1 MILSVSRRTDIPAFY
16 AEWFMERLR
25 QKYVLV
31 RNPFNIHS
39 ISCISLSPENVDVVV
54 FWTKNSKPLHKYLD
68 EIDNLGYKYYFQ
80 YTITSFK
87 KDMEEN
93 LPDKKEIVETFKNLS
108 DKIGSEKVI
117 LRYDPVIL
125 NDTYTI
131 EFHKKAFA
139 RLCDLLAT
147 YTKKII
153 FSFLD
158 DYKKISKNIKQ
169 LNIKEISEKE
179 MYIMAEYFAETAKK
193 YNLKIESCAE
203 QINLERFGINHG
215 KCIDN
220 ELIEKITGFKLSVSK
235 DNQRNACGCIKCID
249 IGEYNTCMHKCL
261 YCYANINKD
270 AAFKNYKLNN
280 KKSPLLIG
288 HVDETK
294 DKIIDRSIKN
304 VKRLKQNNSIE
315 NFIQHIF
322 YYQDDCKYIQ

>member
-31 RNPFNIHS
+31 RNPFNIHN
-39 ISCISLSPENVDVVV
+39 ISRIPLSPENVDAIV
-54 FWTKNSKPLHKYLD
+54 FWTKNSKPIHKYLD
-68 EIDNLGYKYYFQ
+68 EIDELGYKYYFQ
-80 YTITSFK
+80 YTITPYK
-87 KDMEEN
+87 NDLEEKVQ
-93 LPDKKEIVETFKNLS
+93 DKKEIVETFKKLS
-108 DKIGSEKVI
+108 EKIGSEKVV

-125 NDTYTI
+125 NDNYTI
-131 EFHKKAFA
+131 DFHKKAFA
-139 RLCDLLAT
+139 KLCDLLAP

-169 LNIKEISEKE
+169 LNIKEISAEE
-179 MYIMAEYFAETAKK
+179 MYIMAEYFADTAKN

-203 QINLERFGINHG
+203 QIDLGRFGINHG
-215 KCIDN
+215 KCIDD
-220 ELIEKITGFKLSVSK
+220 ELIEKITGYKISAGR

-270 AAFKNYKLNN
+270 AAFKNYKLHDN
-280 KKSPLLIG
+280 KSPLLIG
-288 HVDETK
+288 YVDEIK
-294 DKIIDRSIKN
+294 DKITDRNIKDTKSYKKEAKFSAVQNDIDS
-304 VKRLKQNNSIE
+304 LLS
-315 NFIQHIF
+315 
-322 YYQDDCKYIQ
+322 

>member
-39 ISCISLSPENVDVVV
+39 ISRIPLSPENVDTVV
-54 FWTKNSKPLHKYLD
+54 FWTKNSKPIHKYLD
-68 EIDNLGYKYYFQ
+68 EIDNLKYKYYFQ
-80 YTITSFK
+80 YTITPYK
-87 KDMEEN
+87 KDLEEEVQ
-93 LPDKKEIVETFKNLS
+93 DKKEIVETFKKLS
-108 DKIGSEKVI
+108 KKIGSEKVI

-125 NDTYTI
+125 SDNYTI
-131 EFHKKAFA
+131 DFHKKAFA
-139 RLCDLLAT
+139 RLCDLLAP
-147 YTKKII
+147 YTKKIV

-169 LNIKEISEKE
+169 LNIKEISEEE
-179 MYIMAEYFAETAKK
+179 MCIMAEYFADTAKK

-203 QINLERFGINHG
+203 QIDLGRFGINHG
-215 KCIDN
+215 KCIDD
-220 ELIEKITGFKLSVSK
+220 ELIEKITGYKISAGR

-270 AAFKNYKLNN
+270 AAFKNYKLHD

-288 HVDETK
+288 DVDTLK
-294 DKIIDRSIKN
+294 DKIIERNIKDT
-304 VKRLKQNNSIE
+304 KSLRQNNSIE
-315 NFIQHIF
+315 DFISQ
-322 YYQDDCKYIQ
+322 

>member
-39 ISCISLSPENVDVVV
+39 ISRIPLSPENVDAIV
-54 FWTKNSKPLHKYLD
+54 FWTKNSKPIHKYLD
-68 EIDNLGYKYYFQ
+68 EIDNLKYKYYFQ
-80 YTITSFK
+80 YTITPYK
-87 KDMEEN
+87 KDLEEEVQ
-93 LPDKKEIVETFKNLS
+93 DKKEIVETFKNLS
-108 DKIGSEKVI
+108 EKIGSEKVV

-125 NDTYTI
+125 SDNYTI
-131 EFHKKAFA
+131 DFHKKTFA
-139 RLCDLLAT
+139 RLCDLLAP
-147 YTKKII
+147 YTKKIV

-169 LNIKEISEKE
+169 LNIKEISAEE
-179 MYIMAEYFAETAKK
+179 MCIMAEYFADTAKK

-203 QINLERFGINHG
+203 QIDLERFGINHG

-220 ELIEKITGFKLSVSK
+220 ELIEKITGYKLSVGR

-261 YCYANINKD
+261 YCYANINKE
-270 AAFKNYKLNN
+270 AAFKNNELHD

-288 HVDETK
+288 YVDEIK
-294 DKIIDRSIKN
+294 DKITDRNIKDTKSYKKEDKFSAVQNDIDS
-304 VKRLKQNNSIE
+304 LLS
-315 NFIQHIF
+315 
-322 YYQDDCKYIQ
+322 

>member
-31 RNPFNIHS
+31 RNPFNAHN
-39 ISCISLSPENVDVVV
+39 ISRIPLSPENVDAIV
-54 FWTKNSKPLHKYLD
+54 FWTKNSKPIHKYLD
-68 EIDNLGYKYYFQ
+68 EIDNLKYKYYFQ
-80 YTITSFK
+80 YTITPYK
-87 KDMEEN
+87 KDLEEEVQ
-93 LPDKKEIVETFKNLS
+93 DKKEIVETFKNLS
-108 DKIGSEKVI
+108 EKIGSEKVI

-125 NDTYTI
+125 SDNYTI
-131 EFHKKAFA
+131 DFHKKAFA
-139 RLCDLLAT
+139 RLCDLLAP
-147 YTKKII
+147 YTKKIV

-169 LNIKEISEKE
+169 LNIKEISAEE
-179 MYIMAEYFAETAKK
+179 MYIMAEYFADTAKK

-203 QINLERFGINHG
+203 QIDLERFGINHG

-220 ELIEKITGFKLSVSK
+220 ELIEKITGYKLSVGR

-270 AAFKNYKLNN
+270 AAFKNYELHDKY
-280 KKSPLLIG
+280 SPLLTG
-288 HVDETK
+288 HVDEIK
-294 DKIIDRSIKN
+294 DKITDRNIKDT
-304 VKRLKQNNSIE
+304 LLS
-315 NFIQHIF
+315 
-322 YYQDDCKYIQ
+322 

>member
-39 ISCISLSPENVDVVV
+39 ISRIPLTPKNVDAIV
-54 FWTKNSKPLHKYLD
+54 FWTKNSKPIHRYLD
-68 EIDNLGYKYYFQ
+68 EIDELGYKYYFQ
-80 YTITSFK
+80 YTITPYK
-87 KDMEEN
+87 NDLEEKVQ
-93 LPDKKEIVETFKNLS
+93 DKKEIVEIFKKLS
-108 DKIGSEKVI
+108 EKIGSEKVV

-125 NDTYTI
+125 SDNYTI
-131 EFHKKAFA
+131 DFHKKAFT
-139 RLCDLLAT
+139 RLCDLLAP
-147 YTKKII
+147 YTEKII

-169 LNIKEISEKE
+169 LNIKEISEEE
-179 MYIMAEYFAETAKK
+179 MYIMAEYFADTAKN

-203 QINLERFGINHG
+203 QIDLGRFGINHG
-215 KCIDN
+215 KCIDD
-220 ELIEKITGFKLSVSK
+220 ELIEKITGYKISAGK

-270 AAFKNYKLNN
+270 AAFKNYKLHD

-288 HVDETK
+288 YVDEIK
-294 DKIIDRSIKN
+294 DKIIERNIKDT
-304 VKRLKQNNSIE
+304 KSLRQNNSIE
-315 NFIQHIF
+315 DFISQ
-322 YYQDDCKYIQ
+322 

>member
-39 ISCISLSPENVDVVV
+39 ISRIPLTPENVDAIV
-54 FWTKNSKPLHKYLD
+54 FWTKNSKPIHRYLD
-68 EIDNLGYKYYFQ
+68 EIDELGYKYYFQ
-80 YTITSFK
+80 YTITPYK
-87 KDMEEN
+87 KDLEEEVQ
-93 LPDKKEIVETFKNLS
+93 DKKEIVEIFKNLS
-108 DKIGSEKVI
+108 EKIGSEKVV

-125 NDTYTI
+125 SDNYTI
-131 EFHKKAFA
+131 DFHKKAFA
-139 RLCDLLAT
+139 RLCDLLAP

-169 LNIKEISEKE
+169 LNIREISEEE
-179 MYIMAEYFAETAKK
+179 MCIMAEYFADTAKN

-203 QINLERFGINHG
+203 QIDLGRFGINHG
-215 KCIDN
+215 KCIDD
-220 ELIEKITGFKLSVSK
+220 ELIEKITGYKLSVGR
-235 DNQRNACGCIKCID
+235 DNQRNACGCVKCID

-270 AAFKNYKLNN
+270 AAFKNYKLHD

-288 HVDETK
+288 YVDEIK
-294 DKIIDRSIKN
+294 DKITDRNIKDT
-304 VKRLKQNNSIE
+304 KSLKKEDKFSAVQNNIDSLL
-315 NFIQHIF
+315 N
-322 YYQDDCKYIQ
+322 

>member
-31 RNPFNIHS
+31 RNPFNAHN
-39 ISCISLSPENVDVVV
+39 ISRIPLSPENVDAIV
-54 FWTKNSKPLHKYLD
+54 FWTKNSKPIHRYLD
-68 EIDNLGYKYYFQ
+68 EIDELGYKYYFQ
-80 YTITSFK
+80 YTITPRN
-87 KDMEEN
+87 DLEEKVQ
-93 LPDKKEIVETFKNLS
+93 DKKEIVETFKKLS
-108 DKIGSEKVI
+108 EKIGSEKVI

-125 NDTYTI
+125 SDNYTI
-131 EFHKKAFA
+131 DFHKKAFA
-139 RLCDLLAT
+139 RLCDLLAP
-147 YTKKII
+147 YTKKIV

-169 LNIKEISEKE
+169 LNIKEISAEE
-179 MYIMAEYFAETAKK
+179 MCIMAEYFADTAKK

-203 QINLERFGINHG
+203 QIDLERFGINHG

-220 ELIEKITGFKLSVSK
+220 ELIEKITGYKLSVGR

-261 YCYANINKD
+261 YCYANINKE
-270 AAFKNYKLNN
+270 AAFKNYKLHD

-288 HVDETK
+288 YVDEIK
-294 DKIIDRSIKN
+294 DKITDRNIKDT
-304 VKRLKQNNSIE
+304 KSLKKEDKFSAVQNNIDSLLS
-315 NFIQHIF
+315 
-322 YYQDDCKYIQ
+322 

>member
-39 ISCISLSPENVDVVV
+39 ISRIPLTPENVDAIV
-54 FWTKNSKPLHKYLD
+54 FWTKNSKPIHRYLD
-68 EIDNLGYKYYFQ
+68 EIDELGYKYYFQ
-80 YTITSFK
+80 YTITPYK
-87 KDMEEN
+87 NDLEEKVQ
-93 LPDKKEIVETFKNLS
+93 DKKEIVETFKNLS
-108 DKIGSEKVI
+108 EKIGSEKVI

-125 NDTYTI
+125 NENYTI
-131 EFHKKAFA
+131 DFHKKAFT
-139 RLCDLLAT
+139 RLCDLLAP

-153 FSFLD
+153 ISFLD

-169 LNIKEISEKE
+169 LNIKEISAEE
-179 MYIMAEYFAETAKK
+179 MCIMAEYFADTAKK

-203 QINLERFGINHG
+203 QIDLERFGINHG

-220 ELIEKITGFKLSVSK
+220 ELIEKITGYKLSVGR

-270 AAFKNYKLNN
+270 TAFKNYKLHN
-280 KKSPLLIG
+280 KFSPLLIG
-288 HVDETK
+288 DVDEIK
-294 DKIIDRSIKN
+294 DKITDRNIKDTKSYKKEAKFSAVQNDIDLFLS
-304 VKRLKQNNSIE
+304 
-315 NFIQHIF
+315 
-322 YYQDDCKYIQ
+322 

>member
-39 ISCISLSPENVDVVV
+39 ISRIPLTPENVDAIV
-54 FWTKNSKPLHKYLD
+54 FWTKNSKPIHKYLD
-68 EIDNLGYKYYFQ
+68 EIDELKYKYYFQ
-80 YTITSFK
+80 YTITPYK
-87 KDMEEN
+87 NDLEEKVQ
-93 LPDKKEIVETFKNLS
+93 DKKEIVETFKKLS
-108 DKIGSEKVI
+108 EKIGSEKVV

-125 NDTYTI
+125 SDNYTI
-131 EFHKKAFA
+131 DFHKKAFA
-139 RLCDLLAT
+139 RLCDLLAP

-169 LNIKEISEKE
+169 LNIKEISEEE
-179 MYIMAEYFAETAKK
+179 MYIMAEYFADTAKN

-203 QINLERFGINHG
+203 QIDLGRFGINHG
-215 KCIDN
+215 KCIDD
-220 ELIEKITGFKLSVSK
+220 ELIEKITGYKISAGK

-261 YCYANINKD
+261 YCYANINKE
-270 AAFKNYKLNN
+270 AAFKNYKLHD

-288 HVDETK
+288 YVDEIK
-294 DKIIDRSIKN
+294 DKITDRNIKDT
-304 VKRLKQNNSIE
+304 KSYKQNNSIE
-315 NFIQHIF
+315 DFI
-322 YYQDDCKYIQ
+322 

>member
-39 ISCISLSPENVDVVV
+39 ISRIPLTPENVDAIV
-54 FWTKNSKPLHKYLD
+54 FWTKNSKPIHKYLD
-68 EIDNLGYKYYFQ
+68 EIDNLKYKYYFQ
-80 YTITSFK
+80 YTITPYK
-87 KDMEEN
+87 NDLEEKVQ
-93 LPDKKEIVETFKNLS
+93 DKKEIVETFKKLS
-108 DKIGSEKVI
+108 EKIGSEKVI

-125 NDTYTI
+125 SDNYTI
-131 EFHKKAFA
+131 DFHKKAFA
-139 RLCDLLAT
+139 RLCDLLAP
-147 YTKKII
+147 YTKKIV

-169 LNIKEISEKE
+169 LNIKEISAEE
-179 MYIMAEYFAETAKK
+179 MCIMAEYFADTAKN

-203 QINLERFGINHG
+203 QIDLGRFGINHG
-215 KCIDN
+215 KCIDD
-220 ELIEKITGFKLSVSK
+220 ELIEKITGYKLSVGR
-235 DNQRNACGCIKCID
+235 DNQRNACGCVKCID

-270 AAFKNYKLNN
+270 AAFKNYKLHD

-288 HVDETK
+288 YVDEIK
-294 DKIIDRSIKN
+294 DKIIDRNIKDT
-304 VKRLKQNNSIE
+304 KSLKKEAKFSAVQNDIDSLLS
-315 NFIQHIF
+315 
-322 YYQDDCKYIQ
+322 

>member
-39 ISCISLSPENVDVVV
+39 ISRIPLSPENVDAIV
-54 FWTKNSKPLHKYLD
+54 FWTKNSKPIHRYLD
-68 EIDNLGYKYYFQ
+68 EIDELGYKYYFQ
-80 YTITSFK
+80 YTITPYK
-87 KDMEEN
+87 KDLEEEVQ
-93 LPDKKEIVETFKNLS
+93 DKKEIVETFKNLS
-108 DKIGSEKVI
+108 EKIGSEKVI

-125 NDTYTI
+125 SDNYTI
-131 EFHKKAFA
+131 DFHKKAFA
-139 RLCDLLAT
+139 RLCDLLAP
-147 YTKKII
+147 YTKKIV

-169 LNIKEISEKE
+169 LNIKEISAEE
-179 MYIMAEYFAETAKK
+179 MCIMAEYFADTAKK

-203 QINLERFGINHG
+203 QIDLERFGINHG

-220 ELIEKITGFKLSVSK
+220 ELIEKITGYKLSVGR

-270 AAFKNYKLNN
+270 AAFKNNKLHD
-280 KKSPLLIG
+280 KFSPLLIG
-288 HVDETK
+288 DVDTLK
-294 DKIIDRSIKN
+294 DKIIDRNIKDT
-304 VKRLKQNNSIE
+304 KSLKKEDKFSAVQNNIDSLLS
-315 NFIQHIF
+315 
-322 YYQDDCKYIQ
+322 

>member
-39 ISCISLSPENVDVVV
+39 ISRIPLSPENVDAII
-54 FWTKNSKPLHKYLD
+54 FWTKNSKPIHKYLD
-68 EIDNLGYKYYFQ
+68 EIDNLKYKYYFQ
-80 YTITSFK
+80 YTITPYK
-87 KDMEEN
+87 NDLEEKVQ
-93 LPDKKEIVETFKNLS
+93 DKKEIVETFKKLS
-108 DKIGSEKVI
+108 EKIGSEKVI

-125 NDTYTI
+125 SDNYTI
-131 EFHKKAFA
+131 DFHKKAFA
-139 RLCDLLAT
+139 RLCDLLAP
-147 YTKKII
+147 YTKKIV

-169 LNIKEISEKE
+169 LNIKEISAEE
-179 MYIMAEYFAETAKK
+179 MCIMAEYFADTAKK
-193 YNLKIESCAE
+193 YNLIIESCAE
-203 QINLERFGINHG
+203 QIDLERFGINHG
-215 KCIDN
+215 KCIDD
-220 ELIEKITGFKLSVSK
+220 ELIEKITGYKLSVGR

-270 AAFKNYKLNN
+270 TAFKNYKLHD

-288 HVDETK
+288 YVDEIK
-294 DKIIDRSIKN
+294 DKITDRNIKDT
-304 VKRLKQNNSIE
+304 KSLKKEDKFSAVQNNIDSLLS
-315 NFIQHIF
+315 
-322 YYQDDCKYIQ
+322 

>member
-39 ISCISLSPENVDVVV
+39 ISRIPLTPENVDAIV
-54 FWTKNSKPLHKYLD
+54 FWTKNSKPIHKYLD
-68 EIDNLGYKYYFQ
+68 EIDELGYKYYFQ
-80 YTITSFK
+80 YTITPYK
-87 KDMEEN
+87 NDLEEKVQ
-93 LPDKKEIVETFKNLS
+93 DKKEIVETFKKLS
-108 DKIGSEKVI
+108 EKIGSEKVI

-125 NDTYTI
+125 SDNYTI
-131 EFHKKAFA
+131 DFHKKAFA
-139 RLCDLLAT
+139 RLCDLLAP
-147 YTKKII
+147 YTKKIV

-169 LNIKEISEKE
+169 LNIKEISAEE
-179 MYIMAEYFAETAKK
+179 MCIMAEYFADTAKN

-203 QINLERFGINHG
+203 QIDLERFGINHG
-215 KCIDN
+215 KCIDD
-220 ELIEKITGFKLSVSK
+220 ELIEKITGYKISAGK

-270 AAFKNYKLNN
+270 AAFKNYKLHD

-288 HVDETK
+288 YVDEIK
-294 DKIIDRSIKN
+294 DKITDRNIKDTKSLKKEAKFSAVQNDIDLFLS
-304 VKRLKQNNSIE
+304 
-315 NFIQHIF
+315 
-322 YYQDDCKYIQ
+322 

>member
-31 RNPFNIHS
+31 RNPFNAHS
-39 ISCISLSPENVDVVV
+39 IFRIPLTPENVDIIV
-54 FWTKNSKPLHKYLD
+54 FWTKNSKPIHRYLD
-68 EIDNLGYKYYFQ
+68 EIDELGYKYYFQ
-80 YTITSFK
+80 YTITPYK
-87 KDMEEN
+87 NDLEEKVQ
-93 LPDKKEIVETFKNLS
+93 DKKEIVETLKKLS
-108 DKIGSEKVI
+108 EKIGSEKVI

-125 NDTYTI
+125 SDNYTI
-131 EFHKKAFA
+131 DFHKKAFA
-139 RLCDLLAT
+139 RLCDLLAP

-169 LNIKEISEKE
+169 LNIKEISEEE
-179 MYIMAEYFAETAKK
+179 MYIMAEYFADTAKK

-203 QINLERFGINHG
+203 QIDLGRFGINHG
-215 KCIDN
+215 KCIDD
-220 ELIEKITGFKLSVSK
+220 ELIEKITGYKLSVGR
-235 DNQRNACGCIKCID
+235 DNQRNACGCVKCID

-270 AAFKNYKLNN
+270 AAFKNYKLHD

-288 HVDETK
+288 YVDEIK
-294 DKIIDRSIKN
+294 DKITDRNIKDTKSYKKEDKFSAVQNDIDS
-304 VKRLKQNNSIE
+304 LLS
-315 NFIQHIF
+315 
-322 YYQDDCKYIQ
+322 

>member
-16 AEWFMERLR
+16 AEWFMERLK

-31 RNPFNIHS
+31 RNPFNAHN
-39 ISCISLSPENVDVVV
+39 ISRIPLSPENVDAIV
-54 FWTKNSKPLHKYLD
+54 FWTKNSKPIHKYLD
-68 EIDNLGYKYYFQ
+68 EIDNLKYKYYFQ
-80 YTITSFK
+80 YTITPYK
-87 KDMEEN
+87 KDLEEEVQ
-93 LPDKKEIVETFKNLS
+93 DKKEIVETLKKLS
-108 DKIGSEKVI
+108 EKIGSEKVI

-125 NDTYTI
+125 SDNYTI
-131 EFHKKAFA
+131 DFHKKAFA
-139 RLCDLLAT
+139 RLCDLLAP

-169 LNIKEISEKE
+169 LNIKEISEEE
-179 MYIMAEYFAETAKK
+179 MYIMAEYFADTAKN
-193 YNLKIESCAE
+193 YNLKIEGCAE
-203 QINLERFGINHG
+203 QIDLERFGINHG

-220 ELIEKITGFKLSVSK
+220 ELIEKITGYKISAGR

-270 AAFKNYKLNN
+270 TAFKNNKLHD

-288 HVDETK
+288 YVDEIK
-294 DKIIDRSIKN
+294 DKITDRNIKDTKSYKKEDKFSA
-304 VKRLKQNNSIE
+304 VQNNIDSLLS
-315 NFIQHIF
+315 
-322 YYQDDCKYIQ
+322 

>member
-39 ISCISLSPENVDVVV
+39 ISRIPLSPENVDTVV
-54 FWTKNSKPLHKYLD
+54 FWTKNSKPIHKYLD
-68 EIDNLGYKYYFQ
+68 EIDELGYKYYFQ
-80 YTITSFK
+80 YTITPYK
-87 KDMEEN
+87 NDLEEKVQ
-93 LPDKKEIVETFKNLS
+93 DKKEIVETFKKLS
-108 DKIGSEKVI
+108 EKIGSEKVI

-125 NDTYTI
+125 SDNYTI
-131 EFHKKAFA
+131 DFHKKAFA
-139 RLCDLLAT
+139 RLCDLLAP
-147 YTKKII
+147 YTKKIV

-169 LNIKEISEKE
+169 LNIKEISAEE
-179 MYIMAEYFAETAKK
+179 MYIMAEYFADTAKK

-203 QINLERFGINHG
+203 QIDLGRFGINHG

-220 ELIEKITGFKLSVSK
+220 ELIEKITGYKLSVGR

-261 YCYANINKD
+261 YCYANINKE
-270 AAFKNYKLNN
+270 AAFKNNKLHD
-280 KKSPLLIG
+280 KFSPLLIG
-288 HVDETK
+288 DVDTLK
-294 DKIIDRSIKN
+294 DKITDRNIKDTKSYKKEAKFSA
-304 VKRLKQNNSIE
+304 VQNNIDSLLS
-315 NFIQHIF
+315 
-322 YYQDDCKYIQ
+322 

>member
-39 ISCISLSPENVDVVV
+39 ISRIPLTPENVDAIV
-54 FWTKNSKPLHKYLD
+54 FWTKNSKPIHIYLD
-68 EIDNLGYKYYFQ
+68 EIDELGYKYYFQ
-80 YTITSFK
+80 YTITPYK
-87 KDMEEN
+87 NDLEEKVQ
-93 LPDKKEIVETFKNLS
+93 DKKEIVETFKKLS
-108 DKIGSEKVI
+108 EKIGSEKVI

-125 NDTYTI
+125 SDNYTI
-131 EFHKKAFA
+131 DFHKKAFA
-139 RLCDLLAT
+139 RLCDLLAP

-169 LNIKEISEKE
+169 LNIKEISEEE
-179 MYIMAEYFAETAKK
+179 MYIMAEYFADTAKN

-203 QINLERFGINHG
+203 QIDLERFGINHG

-220 ELIEKITGFKLSVSK
+220 ELIEKITGYKISAGK

-270 AAFKNYKLNN
+270 AAFKNYKLHD

-288 HVDETK
+288 YVDEIK
-294 DKIIDRSIKN
+294 DKITDRNIKDTKSYKKEAKFSAVQNDIDLFLS
-304 VKRLKQNNSIE
+304 
-315 NFIQHIF
+315 
-322 YYQDDCKYIQ
+322 

>member
-39 ISCISLSPENVDVVV
+39 ISRIPLTPDNVDIIV
-54 FWTKNSKPLHKYLD
+54 FWTKNSKPIHRYLD
-68 EIDNLGYKYYFQ
+68 EIDELKYKYYFQ
-80 YTITSFK
+80 YTITPYK
-87 KDMEEN
+87 NDLEEKVQ
-93 LPDKKEIVETFKNLS
+93 DKKEIVETFKKLS
-108 DKIGSEKVI
+108 EKIGSEKVV

-125 NDTYTI
+125 SDNYTI
-131 EFHKKAFA
+131 DFHKKAFA
-139 RLCDLLAT
+139 RLCDLLAA

-169 LNIKEISEKE
+169 LNIKEISAEE
-179 MYIMAEYFAETAKK
+179 MYIIAENFSSIAKD
-193 YNLKIESCAE
+193 NGLIIESCAE
-203 QINLERFGINHG
+203 QIDLGRFGINHG
-215 KCIDN
+215 KCIDD
-220 ELIEKITGFKLSVSK
+220 ELIEKITGYKISAGK

-270 AAFKNYKLNN
+270 AAFKNYKLHD

-288 HVDETK
+288 YVDEIK
-294 DKIIDRSIKN
+294 DKITDRNIKDTKSLKKEDKFSAVQNDIDS
-304 VKRLKQNNSIE
+304 LLS
-315 NFIQHIF
+315 
-322 YYQDDCKYIQ
+322 

>member
-39 ISCISLSPENVDVVV
+39 ISRIPLTPENVDAIV
-54 FWTKNSKPLHKYLD
+54 FWTKNSKPIHKYLD
-68 EIDNLGYKYYFQ
+68 EIDKLGYKYYFQ
-80 YTITSFK
+80 YTITPYK
-87 KDMEEN
+87 KDLEEKVQ
-93 LPDKKEIVETFKNLS
+93 DKKEIVETFKKLS
-108 DKIGSEKVI
+108 EKIGSEKVI

-125 NDTYTI
+125 SDNYTI
-131 EFHKKAFA
+131 DFHKKAFA
-139 RLCDLLAT
+139 RLCDLLAP
-147 YTKKII
+147 YTKKIV

-169 LNIKEISEKE
+169 LNIKEISAEE
-179 MYIMAEYFAETAKK
+179 MCIMAEYFADTAKK

-203 QINLERFGINHG
+203 QIDLERFGINHG

-220 ELIEKITGFKLSVSK
+220 ELIEKITGYKLSVGR

-270 AAFKNYKLNN
+270 AAFKNYKLHD

-288 HVDETK
+288 YVDEIK
-294 DKIIDRSIKN
+294 DKITDRNIKDTKSYKKEAKFSA
-304 VKRLKQNNSIE
+304 VQNNIDSLLS
-315 NFIQHIF
+315 
-322 YYQDDCKYIQ
+322 

>member
-31 RNPFNIHS
+31 RNPFNAHN
-39 ISCISLSPENVDVVV
+39 ISRIPLSPENVDAIV
-54 FWTKNSKPLHKYLD
+54 FWTKNSKPIHRYLD
-68 EIDNLGYKYYFQ
+68 EIDELGYKYYFQ
-80 YTITSFK
+80 YTITPYRN
-87 KDMEEN
+87 DLEEKVQ
-93 LPDKKEIVETFKNLS
+93 DKKEIVETFKKLS
-108 DKIGSEKVI
+108 EKIGSEKVI

-125 NDTYTI
+125 SDNYTI
-131 EFHKKAFA
+131 DFHKKAFA
-139 RLCDLLAT
+139 RLCDLLAP
-147 YTKKII
+147 YTKKIV

-169 LNIKEISEKE
+169 LNIKEISAEE
-179 MYIMAEYFAETAKK
+179 MCIMAEYFADTAKK

-203 QINLERFGINHG
+203 QIDLERFGINHG

-220 ELIEKITGFKLSVSK
+220 ELIEKITGYKLSVGR

-270 AAFKNYKLNN
+270 AAFTNYKLHDN
-280 KKSPLLIG
+280 KSPLLIG
-288 HVDETK
+288 YVDEIK
-294 DKIIDRSIKN
+294 DKITDRNIKDTKSYKKEAKFSA
-304 VKRLKQNNSIE
+304 VQNNIDSLLS
-315 NFIQHIF
+315 
-322 YYQDDCKYIQ
+322 

>member
-39 ISCISLSPENVDVVV
+39 ISRIPLTPDNVDAIV
-54 FWTKNSKPLHKYLD
+54 FWTKNSKPIHRYLD
-68 EIDNLGYKYYFQ
+68 EIDELGYKYYFQ
-80 YTITSFK
+80 YTITPYK
-87 KDMEEN
+87 NDLEEKVQ
-93 LPDKKEIVETFKNLS
+93 DKKEIVETFKKLS
-108 DKIGSEKVI
+108 EKIGSEKVV

-125 NDTYTI
+125 SDNYTI
-131 EFHKKAFA
+131 DFHKKAFA
-139 RLCDLLAT
+139 RLCDLLAP
-147 YTKKII
+147 YTKKIV

-169 LNIKEISEKE
+169 LNIKEISAEE
-179 MYIMAEYFAETAKK
+179 MCIMAEYFADTAKN

-203 QINLERFGINHG
+203 QIDLGRFGINHG
-215 KCIDN
+215 KCIDD
-220 ELIEKITGFKLSVSK
+220 ELIEKITGYKISAGK

-270 AAFKNYKLNN
+270 AAFKNYKLHD

-288 HVDETK
+288 YVDEIK
-294 DKIIDRSIKN
+294 DKIIDRNIKDT
-304 VKRLKQNNSIE
+304 KSLKKEDKFSAVQNDIDSLLS
-315 NFIQHIF
+315 
-322 YYQDDCKYIQ
+322 

>member
-39 ISCISLSPENVDVVV
+39 ISRIPLSPENVDAIV
-54 FWTKNSKPLHKYLD
+54 FWTKNSKPIHKYLD
-68 EIDNLGYKYYFQ
+68 EIDNLKYKYYFQ
-80 YTITSFK
+80 YTITPYK
-87 KDMEEN
+87 KDLEEEVQ
-93 LPDKKEIVETFKNLS
+93 DKKEIVETFKNLS
-108 DKIGSEKVI
+108 EKIGSEKVV

-125 NDTYTI
+125 SDNYTI
-131 EFHKKAFA
+131 DFHKKTFA
-139 RLCDLLAT
+139 RLCDLLAP
-147 YTKKII
+147 YTKKIV

-169 LNIKEISEKE
+169 LNIKEISAEE
-179 MYIMAEYFAETAKK
+179 MCIMAEYFADTAKK

-203 QINLERFGINHG
+203 QIDLERFGINHG

-220 ELIEKITGFKLSVSK
+220 ELIEKITGYKLSVGR

-249 IGEYNTCMHKCL
+249 IGEYNTCLHKCL

-270 AAFKNYKLNN
+270 TAFKNYKLHN
-280 KKSPLLIG
+280 KFSPLLIG
-288 HVDETK
+288 DVDTLK
-294 DKIIDRSIKN
+294 DKIIERNIKDT
-304 VKRLKQNNSIE
+304 KSSKQNNSIE
-315 NFIQHIF
+315 DFI
-322 YYQDDCKYIQ
+322 

>member
-39 ISCISLSPENVDVVV
+39 ISRIPLTPENVDTVV
-54 FWTKNSKPLHKYLD
+54 FWTKNSKPIHRYLD
-68 EIDNLGYKYYFQ
+68 EIDELGYKYYFQ
-80 YTITSFK
+80 YTITPYK
-87 KDMEEN
+87 NDLEEKVQ
-93 LPDKKEIVETFKNLS
+93 DKKEIVETFKKLS
-108 DKIGSEKVI
+108 EKIGSEKVI

-125 NDTYTI
+125 SDNYTI
-131 EFHKKAFA
+131 DFHKKAFA
-139 RLCDLLAT
+139 RLCDLLAP
-147 YTKKII
+147 YTKKIV

-169 LNIKEISEKE
+169 LNIKEISAEE
-179 MYIMAEYFAETAKK
+179 MCIMAEYFADTAKK

-203 QINLERFGINHG
+203 QIDLERFGINHG

-220 ELIEKITGFKLSVSK
+220 ELIEKITGYKLSVGR

-270 AAFKNYKLNN
+270 AAFKNYKLHDT
-280 KKSPLLIG
+280 KSPLLIG
-288 HVDETK
+288 YVDEIK
-294 DKIIDRSIKN
+294 DKITDRNIKDT
-304 VKRLKQNNSIE
+304 KSLKKEDKFSAVQNNIDSLLS
-315 NFIQHIF
+315 
-322 YYQDDCKYIQ
+322 